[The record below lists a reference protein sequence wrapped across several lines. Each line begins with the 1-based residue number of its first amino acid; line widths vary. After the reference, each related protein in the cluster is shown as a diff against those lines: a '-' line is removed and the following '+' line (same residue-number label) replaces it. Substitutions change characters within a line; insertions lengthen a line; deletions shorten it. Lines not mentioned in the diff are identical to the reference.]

1 MKMYFFHWLVPGAAP
16 TNVYVEPL
24 GSTLARVNWGKVPEK
39 DRNGIIK
46 GYRVRYKRIPEGTRR
61 RRSAEDYKEEKVP
74 DGDTTSRILR
84 SLDKA
89 CEYEVE
95 VLAFTSKGDGNFS
108 TPERFRTDDDSKFLP
123 KFVLPRAQ

>member
-1 MKMYFFHWLVPGAAP
+1 MYVQA
-16 TNVYVEPL
+16 L
-24 GSTLARVNWGKVPEK
+24 GSTLAKVNWGKVPEK

-46 GYRVRYKRIPEGTRR
+46 GYRVRYKRILEGTRK
-61 RRSAEDYKEEKVP
+61 RRSTEDYQEKEVP
-74 DGDTTSRILR
+74 DGDTTSLVLR

-89 CEYEVE
+89 GQYKVE

-108 TPERFRTDDDSKFLP
+108 TPASFRTDEDSKFLP

>member
-1 MKMYFFHWLVPGAAP
+1 MS
-16 TNVYVEPL
+16 VEAL
-24 GSTLARVNWGKVPEK
+24 GSTLARVNWVKVHEK

-46 GYRVRYKRIPEGTRR
+46 GYRVRYKRIREAKRK
-61 RRSAEDYKEEKVP
+61 RRSAEDYQQELVP
-74 DGDTTSRILR
+74 DGDTTSLVLR

-89 CEYEVE
+89 EEYEVE

-108 TPERFRTDDDSKFLP
+108 TPKRFYTDEDSKFLP